1 LNKAL
6 FLHIPKTGGTSAIN
20 YFSSCLGLEN
30 IYQTATC
37 EFFNNDTTL
46 ANPLSLL
53 IAGHGKFIDI
63 QPALKFGYRIFSLFR
78 EPIDCCLS
86 YYYYLKSD
94 IVDIKLGALNPSVLD
109 AKTLPLIEA
118 LSIQD
123 HLDLSVFS
131 NPITAQLSRLPPTA
145 SLSEHLQSA
154 TEALASLDAVGL
166 FEEFEVSLRHICA
179 VMGWPAK
186 GKIEHLNKTAK
197 RQAVADLDKKTL
209 ALLKKMNQADLELY
223 ALAKERFHSD
233 LKAPIVS
240 LPTAK
245 PLVKFAALSHERTEI
260 GSKDFSIEEVS
271 FGGLGQG
278 YHPFVSVPEGTRLV
292 IRYKIHA
299 AKPDPDL
306 TIGIGITNAE
316 GASVFGTNS
325 HLLQK
330 FIHLTQKGQD
340 FYVSFTFDQNFLP
353 GEYYV
358 SATLHK
364 GMAHTE
370 GCYHWVENAAK
381 FQVVRN
387 EIRMV
392 LSRQAGGV
400 EFATSPHLQMAKL
413 PQSVPG
419 YVGLKVAHGPLL
431 AATRHLW
438 VLLEN
443 DSPHWLSSLGPF
455 PVHISYRAFDNNATL
470 LTADGLRSRLDPP
483 LEPGGKRMYPFYID
497 SALPADCM
505 LKVSLVQEGN
515 FWFSQFNPEHADTFG
530 EMAT

>member
-1 LNKAL
+1 MRRAIC
-6 FLHIPKTGGTSAIN
+6 LHIPKSGGTSASA
-20 YFSSCLGLEN
+20 YFRACLGDSSVYEVTVMAVSNIGSILE
-30 IYQTATC
+30 
-37 EFFNNDTTL
+37 ESFSTL
-46 ANPLSLL
+46 ITGHFKYKDILS
-53 IAGHGKFIDI
+53 F
-63 QPALKFGYRIFSLFR
+63 ALQ
-78 EPIDCCLS
+78 EW
-86 YYYYLKSD
+86 
-94 IVDIKLGALNPSVLD
+94 
-109 AKTLPLIEA
+109 
-118 LSIQD
+118 
-123 HLDLSVFS
+123 SVFS
-131 NPITAQLSRLPPTA
+131 ILRDPLDVSLSNYYFQKNSNLINEYLPDPALSSSRNKELLDVLLEHQNFELSTFGNPVTGQLSRLPVTA

-154 TEALASLDAVGL
+154 TEVLASLEAVGL

-179 VMGWPAK
+179 VMGWPTK
-186 GKIEHLNKTAK
+186 EKIEHFNKTPK
-197 RQAVADLDKKTL
+197 RQAVADLDQETL

-278 YHPFVSVPEGTRLV
+278 YHPFVSVPEGTRLT

-306 TIGIGITNAE
+306 TIGIGITNAQ

-325 HLLQK
+325 HLLKKIFQPNK
-330 FIHLTQKGQD
+330 QGPYFYASFI
-340 FYVSFTFDQNFLP
+340 FDQNFLP

-358 SATLHK
+358 SPTLHK

-381 FQVVRN
+381 FQVVPN
-387 EIRMV
+387 ETRMV

-419 YVGLKVAHGPLL
+419 YVGLKVAPGPLL

-443 DSPHWLSSLGPF
+443 DSPHWLSSHGPF
-455 PVHISYRAFDNNATL
+455 PVHISYRAFDKNATL
-470 LTADGLRSRLDPP
+470 LTANGLRTRLDPP
-483 LEPGGKRMYPFYID
+483 LEPGGKRMYPFDID
-497 SALPADCM
+497 HALPADCI

-515 FWFSQFNPEHADTFG
+515 FWFSQFNPEHADTIG
-530 EMAT
+530 DMAI

>member
-1 LNKAL
+1 MIKAL
-6 FLHIPKTGGTSAIN
+6 FLHIPKSGGTSAID
-20 YFSSCLGLEN
+20 YFRHCIGSEN
-30 IYQTATC
+30 IVSPNCADISNSIRDLSFLLVTGHFKFRDILDVSSKGVYV
-37 EFFNNDTTL
+37 FSIL
-46 ANPLSLL
+46 RNPLNTSLSNFYFQKTSAAINEGL
-53 IAGHGKFIDI
+53 LNSDPSISMCRIHEFHDVLVAHQQLEIST
-63 QPALKFGYRIFSLFR
+63 FG
-78 EPIDCCLS
+78 
-86 YYYYLKSD
+86 
-94 IVDIKLGALNPSVLD
+94 
-109 AKTLPLIEA
+109 
-118 LSIQD
+118 
-123 HLDLSVFS
+123 
-131 NPITAQLSRLPPTA
+131 NPITSQLSLLPPTA

-154 TEALASLDAVGL
+154 TEVLASLEAVGL

-186 GKIEHLNKTAK
+186 GKLEHLNKTPERK
-197 RQAVADLDKKTL
+197 AVADLDKETL

-278 YHPFVSVPEGTRLV
+278 YHPFVSVPEGTRLT

-306 TIGIGITNAE
+306 TIGIGITNAQ
-316 GASVFGTNS
+316 GDSVFGTNS